1 MQIDKKN
8 CRELENLVADFLRQD
23 DFSEEL
29 FAALNNDGRKKAQL
43 LAAKYLK
50 SYQKKQGERERVA
63 ALYLYENKLY
73 QRGYKHIAGIDEAG
87 RGPLAG
93 PVIASAVI
101 LPPDFF
107 IAGLNDS
114 KKLSSKKREYLYEVI
129 MDNALAVGI
138 GRAEPGEIDRLNILQ
153 ADYLAMQRAVS
164 SLKVQPDYLLVDGNG
179 APKTEI
185 PCVPVVDGDRLSASI
200 AAASIIAKVTRDRE
214 MDEWDKMYPEY
225 QFAKH
230 KGYGTELHVQ
240 ALEKYGVCPI
250 HRKSFSLVAKYMY

>member
-1 MQIDKKN
+1 MQLAKKN
-8 CRELENLVADFLRQD
+8 CRELEALVAEFLLQD

-29 FAALNNDGRKKAQL
+29 FTVLSNDGRKKAQL
-43 LAAKYLK
+43 LAEKYLK
-50 SYQKKQGERERVA
+50 SYKQKQCERERIA
-63 ALYLYENKLY
+63 ALYFYEHKLY
-73 QRGYKHIAGIDEAG
+73 QRGYKSVAGLDEAG

-101 LPPDFF
+101 LQPDFF

-114 KKLSSKKREYLYEVI
+114 KKLSCKKREYLYEII
-129 MDNALAVGI
+129 MNNALAVGI
-138 GRAEPGEIDRLNILQ
+138 GRAEPEEIDHLNILQ

-164 SLKVQPDYLLVDGNG
+164 NLKVQPDYLLIDGNG
-179 APKTEI
+179 TPETEF
-185 PCVPVVDGDRLSASI
+185 PSVPVIGGDRLSASI

-214 MDEWDKMYPEY
+214 MDEWDKRYPEY

-240 ALEKYGVCPI
+240 ALEKYGICPI